1 MESASQTELQ
11 LPFKQGHELGRGA
24 SITLDGI
31 SIVACPFES
40 VEGQIEKGA
49 THKDDIKMFIL

>member
-1 MESASQTELQ
+1 MVESICQSDLQ
-11 LPFKQGHELGRGA
+11 LPFKQGHELGRAA

-40 VEGQIEKGA
+40 VERRTMKA
-49 THKDDIKMFIL
+49 RSNKR